1 MFGRRLLG
9 IQFVKRILSTDSIYD
24 AYIILVME
32 KYMTVQ
38 KLKHDGSFSSIESFK
53 TPITFYQIES
63 CYTWLDDEKSES
75 TYLYEMMELINIQI
89 SEQLKYIFLFI
100 RGNNDVIIFATDKEN
115 PISTITG
122 KF

>member
-1 MFGRRLLG
+1 VFGRRLLG